1 MAKYAV
7 LKIECDDA
15 VARAV
20 EAERNSQLENV
31 RRLEAELARVTEE
44 RDEAR
49 RWSERMRKERDELK
63 DFVREFSERSTQF
76 LETP

>member
-7 LKIECDDA
+7 LKVERDDV

-31 RRLEAELARVTEE
+31 RRLEAELARVTVE
-44 RDEAR
+44 RDETR
-49 RWSERMRKERDELK
+49 MWSERMRRERDELK
-63 DFVREFSERSTQF
+63 DFIREFSERSAPI
-76 LETP
+76 LEER